1 MVQVIELIQS
11 LLKSIPE
18 SVEANGVSIL
28 TPTTDIANAR
38 LRFANGCVVN
48 LTASRVSDKAERK
61 MRIFQQGAYHSLDF
75 GTCQARRVKVDL
87 NKPVTQ
93 EMLQPEETMLDKG
106 DALNSEIAAF
116 LKSVRSGKKPRVS
129 AEDGLAA
136 MRIAWQIKDQLQQ
149 Q

>member
-1 MVQVIELIQS
+1 
-11 LLKSIPE
+11 
-18 SVEANGVSIL
+18 
-28 TPTTDIANAR
+28 
-38 LRFANGCVVN
+38 
-48 LTASRVSDKAERK
+48 
-61 MRIFQQGAYHSLDF
+61 MRIFQRGAYHSLDF
-75 GTCQARRVKVDL
+75 GTGQARRVKVDL

-93 EMLQPEETMLDKG
+93 EMLQPEEIMLDKG

-116 LKSVRSGKKPRVS
+116 LKSIRSGEKPRVS